1 MTSRIRVTQV
11 QKQSIRRMS
20 KLEDYKGHY
29 GLAGYMALVEHPF
42 CNSKAQRSR
51 GPTAFGRVW
60 HKNEWA
66 GNRQELKCVRYSHG
80 SQSKERS

>member
-42 CNSKAQRSR
+42 CNSKAEGRQHSEGYGTKMS
-51 GPTAFGRVW
+51 GPVI
-60 HKNEWA
+60 
-66 GNRQELKCVRYSHG
+66 VRN
-80 SQSKERS
+80 